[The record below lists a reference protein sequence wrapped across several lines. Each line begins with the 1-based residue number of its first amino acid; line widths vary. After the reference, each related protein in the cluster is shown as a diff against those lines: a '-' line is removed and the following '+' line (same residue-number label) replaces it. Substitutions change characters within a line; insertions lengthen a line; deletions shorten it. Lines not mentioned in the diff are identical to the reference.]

1 MKKFAITLCILGS
14 LGLTSGAFAYIQA
27 EDISTVPSIQAEGF
41 SKEMSKVT
49 DVVRYNHSKG
59 TVDTYYNLDPYTD
72 CNGSDKLK
80 WYSFIKR
87 WFDPNQDD
95 EMFGRHNI
103 NFSNEWGWM
112 EGDAP
117 AVSTKKVK
125 ESKGEVEDVNVDKV
139 IQEESSTTLDEE
151 IDSL

>member
-14 LGLTSGAFAYIQA
+14 LGLTSGAFASFQA
-27 EDISTVPSIQAEGF
+27 EDMATVPSIQSEGF

-59 TVDTYYNLDPYTD
+59 TVDTYYNHDPYAD

-112 EGDAP
+112 EGDMP

-125 ESKGEVEDVNVDKV
+125 EAKGEVEDVNVDQV
-139 IQEESSTTLDEE
+139 IEEEASTTLDEE

>member
-14 LGLTSGAFAYIQA
+14 LGLTSGAFASFQA
-27 EDISTVPSIQAEGF
+27 EDMATVPSIQSEGF
-41 SKEMSKVT
+41 SKEMSKIT

-59 TVDTYYNLDPYTD
+59 TVDTYYNLDPYAD

-95 EMFGRHNI
+95 EIFGRHNI

-112 EGDAP
+112 EGDMP

-125 ESKGEVEDVNVDKV
+125 EAKGEVEDVNVDQV
-139 IQEESSTTLDEE
+139 IEEEASTTLDEE

>member
-14 LGLTSGAFAYIQA
+14 LGLTSGAFASFQA
-27 EDISTVPSIQAEGF
+27 EDMATVPSIQSEGF

-59 TVDTYYNLDPYTD
+59 TVDTYYNLDPYAD

-95 EMFGRHNI
+95 EIFGRHNI

-112 EGDAP
+112 EGDMP

-125 ESKGEVEDVNVDKV
+125 EAKGEVEDVNVDQV
-139 IQEESSTTLDEE
+139 IEEEASTTLDEE